1 MCTFLI
7 NGRTKQVYE
16 LTNEELISL
25 VNEENLSNEDREV
38 IKNKI
43 IERFKYACCKRS
55 GETNDNVFAR
65 QFSDFVN
72 GRMLSH
78 NETAKIM
85 ANDHRYLQQ
94 EMFKVFLAYTKILS
108 INYNNRFYDGR
119 NEYSCRCANEIISA
133 LEEQKLI

>member
-1 MCTFLI
+1 MCKFLI
-7 NGRTKQVYE
+7 NGRTKEVYE

-25 VNEENLSNEDREV
+25 INEENISNEDRELL
-38 IKNKI
+38 KNKI

-65 QFSDFVN
+65 QFSNFVN

-94 EMFKVFLAYTKILS
+94 EMFKVFLAYAKILS

>member
-1 MCTFLI
+1 MSKFLI
-7 NGRTKQVYE
+7 NGRTKEVYE

-25 VNEENLSNEDREV
+25 INEENISNEDRELL
-38 IKNKI
+38 KNKI

-65 QFSDFVN
+65 QFSNFVN
-72 GRMLSH
+72 GRMCSQQ
-78 NETAKIM
+78 ETAQVM

-94 EMFKVFLAYTKILS
+94 EMFKVFLAYAKILS

>member
-1 MCTFLI
+1 MSKFLI
-7 NGRTKQVYE
+7 NGRTKEVYE
-16 LTNEELISL
+16 LNNEELISL
-25 VNEENLSNEDREV
+25 INEDNISNEDRELL
-38 IKNKI
+38 KNKI

-65 QFSDFVN
+65 QFSNFVN

-94 EMFKVFLAYTKILS
+94 EMFKVFLAYAKILS

>member
-1 MCTFLI
+1 MSKFQI
-7 NGRTKQVYE
+7 NGRTKEVYE

-25 VNEENLSNEDREV
+25 INEENISNEDRELL
-38 IKNKI
+38 KNKI

-65 QFSDFVN
+65 QFSNFVN

-94 EMFKVFLAYTKILS
+94 EMFKVFLAYAKILS

>member
-1 MCTFLI
+1 MCQFLI
-7 NGRTKQVYE
+7 NGRTKEVYE

-25 VNEENLSNEDREV
+25 VNEENLSNEDRELL
-38 IKNKI
+38 KNKI

-72 GRMLSH
+72 GRMRSH
-78 NETAKIM
+78 KETAKLM

-94 EMFKVFLAYTKILS
+94 EMFKVFLAYAQILS
-108 INYNNRFYDGR
+108 NNYKNGLYDGR

-133 LEEQKLI
+133 LEEKELI

>member
-1 MCTFLI
+1 MSKFLI
-7 NGRTKQVYE
+7 NGRTKEVYK

-25 VNEENLSNEDREV
+25 INEENISNEDRELL
-38 IKNKI
+38 KNEI

-65 QFSDFVN
+65 QFSNFVN

-85 ANDHRYLQQ
+85 ANAHRYLQQ

>member
-1 MCTFLI
+1 MRTFVI
-7 NGRTKQVYE
+7 NGRTKKEYE

-25 VNEENLSNEDREV
+25 VNDETLSNEDREC

-43 IERFKYACCKRS
+43 VGRFETSCCKRS

-72 GRMLSH
+72 GKMRSR
-78 NETAKIM
+78 NETAKLM

-94 EMFKVFLAYTKILS
+94 EMFKVFLAYAQILAN
-108 INYNNRFYDGR
+108 NYNNGRYDGR
-119 NEYSCRCANEIISA
+119 NEYACKCANEIISA
-133 LEEQKLI
+133 LEEKKLI

>member
-1 MCTFLI
+1 MSKFLI
-7 NGRTKQVYE
+7 NGRTKEVHE

-25 VNEENLSNEDREV
+25 INEENISNEDRELL
-38 IKNKI
+38 KNKI

-65 QFSDFVN
+65 QFSNFVN

-94 EMFKVFLAYTKILS
+94 EMFKVFLAYAKILS

-133 LEEQKLI
+133 LEEKKLI

>member
-1 MCTFLI
+1 MCKFLI

-43 IERFKYACCKRS
+43 IERFEYACCKRS

-65 QFSDFVN
+65 QFSNFVN
-72 GRMLSH
+72 GRMCSH
-78 NETAKIM
+78 NETAKLM

-94 EMFKVFLAYTKILS
+94 EMFKVFLSYAQILS
-108 INYNNRFYDGR
+108 HNYNNGFYDGR
-119 NEYSCRCANEIISA
+119 NEYACKCANEIISA
-133 LEEQKLI
+133 LEEKKLI

>member
-1 MCTFLI
+1 MCKFLI

-65 QFSDFVN
+65 QFSNFVN
-72 GRMLSH
+72 GRMCSQQ
-78 NETAKIM
+78 ETAQVM

-94 EMFKVFLAYTKILS
+94 EMFKVFLAYAQILS
-108 INYNNRFYDGR
+108 HNYNNGFYDGR
-119 NEYSCRCANEIISA
+119 NEYACKCANEIISA
-133 LEEQKLI
+133 LEEKKLI

>member
-1 MCTFLI
+1 MSKFLI
-7 NGRTKQVYE
+7 NGRTKEVYE

-25 VNEENLSNEDREV
+25 INEENISNEDRELL
-38 IKNKI
+38 KNKI

-65 QFSDFVN
+65 QFSNFVN

-94 EMFKVFLAYTKILS
+94 EMFKVFLAYAKILS

>member
-1 MCTFLI
+1 MCKFLI

-55 GETNDNVFAR
+55 GETYDNVFAR
-65 QFSDFVN
+65 QFSNFVN
-72 GRMLSH
+72 GKMCSQQ
-78 NETAKIM
+78 ETAKHM

-94 EMFKVFLAYTKILS
+94 EMFKVFLAYAQILS
-108 INYNNRFYDGR
+108 HNYNNGFYDGR
-119 NEYSCRCANEIISA
+119 NEYSCKCANEIISA
-133 LEEQKLI
+133 LEEKKLI

>member
-1 MCTFLI
+1 MCQFLI
-7 NGRTKQVYE
+7 NGRTKEVYE

-25 VNEENLSNEDREV
+25 VNEENLSNEDRELL
-38 IKNKI
+38 KNKI

-65 QFSDFVN
+65 QFSNFVN

-94 EMFKVFLAYTKILS
+94 EMFKVFLAYAKILS